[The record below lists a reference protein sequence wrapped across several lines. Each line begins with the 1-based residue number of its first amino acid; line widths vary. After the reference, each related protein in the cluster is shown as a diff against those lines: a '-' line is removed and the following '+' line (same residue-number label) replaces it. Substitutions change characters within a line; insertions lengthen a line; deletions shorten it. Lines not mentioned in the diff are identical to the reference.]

1 MRIALLIAG
10 SGELYYCEN
19 CSRDAYIVDG
29 LQAAGHDVR
38 VAPMYL
44 PLKSLAEKETPEVFY
59 GAVNLYL
66 GQLMPAF
73 AHAPRWIHR
82 LLDSRLILNAA
93 GALSGATNAPGLGKL
108 TVAMLNGCHDEG
120 IAPEYRRLKTWIAE
134 TRPDVVHLS
143 NALLL
148 GIVPAVHELGIP
160 VTCALQ
166 DEHTWLDALDP
177 ESQAASWQLMR
188 EHAHDVDGFLPVSDY
203 YRRFMSDRLK
213 LADDSMRVVP
223 VGIPIDSARLD
234 RPTAHGAVGYM
245 AHICEANGFDTLCEA
260 FAQLHEE
267 PRFGELRLR
276 VTGGSTRAD
285 SRFIHHCLDGLR
297 RKGLEPFV
305 DFQHSFTRP
314 ERAAFLRSID
324 LLSVPTRVEEAIGV
338 YLLEAMGA
346 GVPVVQPDIGGTAE
360 LVRTTRGGLL
370 YSPGTATELAKAIG
384 DALSDNDRLVDLG
397 RAGRRAIEEGY
408 TMEHMVRRM
417 VDAFTHA
424 AERKSRV

>member
-19 CSRDAYIVDG
+19 CSRDAYIIDG
-29 LQAAGHDVR
+29 LQQAGHDVR

-44 PLKSLAEKETPEVFY
+44 PLKSLPREETPDVFY

-82 LLDSRLILNAA
+82 LLDSRLILSAA

-108 TVAMLNGCHDEG
+108 TVAMLNGCHDEAV
-120 IAPEYRRLKTWIAE
+120 APEYRRLKTWIARTE
-134 TRPDVVHLS
+134 PDVVHLS

-148 GIVPAVHELGIP
+148 GIVPAIRELGIP

-166 DEHTWLDALDP
+166 DEHTWLDALDS
-177 ESQAASWQLMR
+177 ESQATSWQLMR
-188 EHAHDVDGFLPVSDY
+188 RHARDVDRFLPVSNY
-203 YRRFMSDRLK
+203 YREFMADRLG
-213 LADDSMRVVP
+213 LTTDTMEVVP
-223 VGIPIDSARLD
+223 VGIPIDSGHPE
-234 RPTAHGAVGYM
+234 RPTPHGAVGYM

-285 SRFIHHCLDGLR
+285 SRFIHHCLDDLR
-297 RKGLEPFV
+297 QRSLEPFV
-305 DFQHSFTRP
+305 DLHHSFTRP
-314 ERAAFLRSID
+314 ERADFLRSVD
-324 LLSVPTRVEEAIGV
+324 LISVPTRVEEAIGV

-346 GVPVVQPDIGGTAE
+346 AVPVVQPEIGGAGE
-360 LVRTTRGGLL
+360 LVRTTGGGLL
-370 YSPGTATELAKAIG
+370 YAPGTATALAEAIG
-384 DALSDNDRLVDLG
+384 DALSDNERLVELG
-397 RAGRRAIEEGY
+397 RRGRRSIEKGY
-408 TMEHMVRRM
+408 TVEHMARLMVAAFAHVTGRRSG
-417 VDAFTHA
+417 V
-424 AERKSRV
+424 